1 MRTSALPI
9 FHFKALYR
17 YLRVLKTSFFG
28 SFIVLFLAMLLVQV
42 QYFWTGTR
50 YDLEVLRLCGKKLK
64 TKNLKY
70 FGTNSNICRSYR
82 RKTAYGGHFVPI
94 LNRLNR
100 QERNIHMINAAKIF
114 LNLTLSIR

>member
-1 MRTSALPI
+1 MQTSALPI

-50 YDLEVLRLCGKKLK
+50 YDLDVLRLCGKRLK

-82 RKTAYGGHFVPI
+82 RKTA
-94 LNRLNR
+94 
-100 QERNIHMINAAKIF
+100 
-114 LNLTLSIR
+114 